1 MSATAPQS
9 GRAELAKTRQASR
22 HLFLFVALFSM
33 AVNLLM
39 LTGPLYMLQLYDRV
53 LGSRSVETLIAL
65 SLLATFLF
73 AMMGLL
79 DHVRGR
85 VMGRVAARF
94 QAALDQRVFQAMIRK
109 SALRPDEQTAGAL
122 RDLEAVQRLLGAPA
136 MLALFDLPWT
146 PLFLFGIFLFHPWL
160 GYLAV
165 TGGLVLVAI
174 TILNQISTR
183 TPVAEAAQ
191 RSARAEV

>member
-33 AVNLLM
+33 AVNLR
-39 LTGPLYMLQLYDRV
+39 PLYMLQVYDRV

>member
-39 LTGPLYMLQLYDRV
+39 LTGPLYMLQVYDRV

-165 TGGLVLVAI
+165 TGGQDFFELCF
-174 TILNQISTR
+174 
-183 TPVAEAAQ
+183 
-191 RSARAEV
+191 

>member
-39 LTGPLYMLQLYDRV
+39 LTGPLYMLQVYDRV

-85 VMGRVAARF
+85 
-94 QAALDQRVFQAMIRK
+94 LDPDAQLDGFILAHIEDE
-109 SALRPDEQTAGAL
+109 ALRRERTRAL
-122 RDLEAVQRLLGAPA
+122 SSDS
-136 MLALFDLPWT
+136 LPLDFERT
-146 PLFLFGIFLFHPWL
+146 
-160 GYLAV
+160 
-165 TGGLVLVAI
+165 VLN
-174 TILNQISTR
+174 TF
-183 TPVAEAAQ
+183 
-191 RSARAEV
+191 